1 MELRADF
8 VKRYG
13 NGTAVR
19 AEFALDLDGFSVTV
33 LFGPSGCGKTTILRC
48 LAGLERPEEGRI
60 EAGPE
65 LWYDGARGLHRPPHG
80 RNIGLVFQDSALFPH
95 LDVAANITFGLRRLS
110 AGQRA
115 RRLARLLELVGL
127 EGMGG
132 RRTTELSGGQCQ
144 RVALARALAPG
155 PGLLL
160 LDEPF
165 ASLDRNGRE
174 QLRDSLRGI
183 LAESCIPT
191 LLVTHDGHEA
201 LALGD
206 RFLMMQDGCL
216 GPGPAPDLES
226 CATS

>member
-13 NGTAVR
+13 NGAAVR
-19 AEFALDLDGFSVTV
+19 AEFGLDLAGFSVTV

-65 LWYDGARGLHRPPHG
+65 LWFDGARGLQRPPHR

-95 LDVAANITFGLRRLS
+95 LDVAANIAFGLRHLS

-183 LAESCIPT
+183 LAESGIPT

-216 GPGPAPDLES
+216 GPGQAPDLES

>member
-1 MELRADF
+1 VELRADF

-19 AEFALDLDGFSVTV
+19 AKFGLDLDGFSVTV

-110 AGQRA
+110 GAQRA

-127 EGMGG
+127 ESMGG

-183 LAESCIPT
+183 LAESGIPT

-216 GPGPAPDLES
+216 GSGPAPDLEG